1 MFLSV
6 LKELRRSNLRS
17 VYFNLKYLPFAKAI
31 LLPFRVSRHCTLMS
45 MKGVL
50 EIQSKI
56 NPGMIHIGYG
66 EVGIFD
72 RKRERS
78 VWNVRGKI
86 IFKGNCYLGHGT
98 KVNVTETGTVTFGH
112 KVNFTAESAIDCQKE
127 INFGDECL
135 VSWENLF
142 LDGDYHKILD
152 STGKI
157 INEPRSINIGTH
169 VWIGCRCLILKGT
182 EIADNCIVSAGSVLR
197 GKYNLPNCIIGGSPP
212 MVIKENISWKV

>member
-1 MFLSV
+1 
-6 LKELRRSNLRS
+6 
-17 VYFNLKYLPFAKAI
+17 
-31 LLPFRVSRHCTLMS
+31 

-56 NPGMIHIGYG
+56 IPGMIHIGYG

-98 KVNVTETGTVTFGH
+98 KINITETGIVTFGH
-112 KVNFTAESAIDCQKE
+112 KVNFTAESAIDCQRE
-127 INFGDECL
+127 ISFGDECL
-135 VSWENLF
+135 ISWENLF
-142 LDGDYHKILD
+142 LDGDYHKVFDENGNL
-152 STGKI
+152 T
-157 INEPRSINIGTH
+157 NQPQSIHIGQH

-182 EIADNCIVSAGSVLR
+182 VIPDNCIISAGAVL
-197 GKYNLPNCIIGGSPP
+197 KNVYTICNSIIAGSPGK
-212 MVIKENISWKV
+212 VVKENISWQV